1 MLSLFI
7 DLTLDP
13 HESSYFDLRS
23 QKLTQ
28 LKGSVVT
35 KYLVVQMV
43 SLVKLFGLAFQQ
55 QMFDLSR
62 SASQSCQSISVSSEY
77 ISILFYKSLL
87 RRELGEESK
96 SKIE

>member
-23 QKLTQ
+23 QKMTQ
-28 LKGSVVT
+28 LKGSMVI
-35 KYLVVQMV
+35 KYLVVQM
-43 SLVKLFGLAFQQ
+43 VKLFGLAFQQ

-62 SASQSCQSISVSSEY
+62 SASWHANPYLSVVN
-77 ISILFYKSLL
+77 I
-87 RRELGEESK
+87 
-96 SKIE
+96 

>member
-55 QMFDLSR
+55 MFDLSR
-62 SASQSCQSISVSSEY
+62 SESWHANPYLSVVN
-77 ISILFYKSLL
+77 I
-87 RRELGEESK
+87 
-96 SKIE
+96 

>member
-23 QKLTQ
+23 LKLTQ
-28 LKGSVVT
+28 LKGGMVI

-62 SASQSCQSISVSSEY
+62 SASWHANPYLSVVN
-77 ISILFYKSLL
+77 I
-87 RRELGEESK
+87 
-96 SKIE
+96 

>member
-43 SLVKLFGLAFQQ
+43 SLVKLFGLAFQK
-55 QMFDLSR
+55 MFDLSR
-62 SASQSCQSISVSSEY
+62 SASWHANPYLSVVN
-77 ISILFYKSLL
+77 I
-87 RRELGEESK
+87 
-96 SKIE
+96 